1 MWACSRGFVI
11 ICKIIKY
18 STFSNICQYFLT
30 AGMTIMTPRSREVP
44 IQWFWLPLAPSIQT
58 LGTRSIFYFSSSSS
72 SFLPSRQESFK
83 QHFFHFEILNLFR
96 QWYPQKMSQLT
107 STRRWQRES
116 NLPFDF
122 LNNQNRLIFDGDG
135 EIFFVSQESSDCFN
149 ALPSDDSDNIVKW
162 KVSID

>member
-83 QHFFHFEILNLFR
+83 QHFFILKFWIFSGNGIRRKWVNWLQLEGDRERAIYHLISWTTKTDSSLMVMVKYFLSLRSPQTVLTHFRAMIVTTLSNG
-96 QWYPQKMSQLT
+96 
-107 STRRWQRES
+107 RW
-116 NLPFDF
+116 
-122 LNNQNRLIFDGDG
+122 
-135 EIFFVSQESSDCFN
+135 
-149 ALPSDDSDNIVKW
+149 A
-162 KVSID
+162 